1 MATLEELRSQLDGA
15 RDLHGVVRT
24 MQTMAAVNLRQF
36 NRAKEAS
43 VEIRRTVELGLRIV
57 LGAVEP
63 GSEIGASGPSK
74 ALAAV
79 VLGSDQGMVGAFNRR
94 LAEHVAEDLA
104 DSGPARGGPLV
115 LVMGL
120 RVREALLGEGL
131 KVHELVPVPASPSG
145 IVPTVREIV
154 LALDRW
160 IEAGKADEVLVFG
173 NRPEG
178 GAGFDQRGFR
188 LLPPGRDLLDGL
200 REERWPGR
208 GLPEAPRDPE
218 GALRALLRSH
228 LFARLV
234 AAVAESLA
242 AENAARIASMQ
253 SAERNISERIEEI
266 EQSVRRRRQESIT
279 EELLDIVAGF
289 EALSGGRDKTVPCD
303 DN

>member
-43 VEIRRTVELGLRIV
+43 VEIRRTVELGLRIT
-57 LGAVEP
+57 LSAVEP
-63 GSEIGASGPSK
+63 GGGTAPGAPSG

-94 LAEHVAEDLA
+94 LAEHVVERLA
-104 DSGPARGGPLV
+104 GLETDRGGPMV
-115 LVMGL
+115 LVMGV

-131 KVHELVPVPASPSG
+131 EVHELVRVPASPSG

-160 IEAGKADEVLVFG
+160 IEAGKADGVLVFG

-178 GAGFDQRGFR
+178 GAG
-188 LLPPGRDLLDGL
+188 
-200 REERWPGR
+200 
-208 GLPEAPRDPE
+208 
-218 GALRALLRSH
+218 
-228 LFARLV
+228 
-234 AAVAESLA
+234 
-242 AENAARIASMQ
+242 
-253 SAERNISERIEEI
+253 
-266 EQSVRRRRQESIT
+266 
-279 EELLDIVAGF
+279 
-289 EALSGGRDKTVPCD
+289 
-303 DN
+303 

>member
-1 MATLEELRSQLDGA
+1 MATLEELRSQLNGA

-43 VEIRRTVELGLRIV
+43 LEIRRTVELGLRIA

-63 GSEIGASGPSK
+63 GSEMVAGAPSGV
-74 ALAAV
+74 LAAV

-94 LAEHVAEDLA
+94 LAEHAAKRLA
-104 DSGPARGGPLV
+104 DLETGRGGPMV
-115 LVMGL
+115 LVMGV
-120 RVREALLGEGL
+120 RAREALLGEGL
-131 KVHELVPVPASPSG
+131 EVHELVPAPASPSG

-154 LALDRW
+154 LGLDRW
-160 IEAGKADEVLVFG
+160 TEGGRADEVLVFG

-178 GAGFDQRGFR
+178 GASIDQGDFR
-188 LLPPGRDLLDGL
+188 LVPPEEDLLDGL
-200 REERWPGR
+200 RRQRWPGR

-218 GALRALLRSH
+218 RSLRALLRSH

-253 SAERNISERIEEI
+253 SAERNISERIGEL
-266 EQSVRRRRQESIT
+266 EQAVRRRRQESIT

-289 EALSGGRDKTVPCD
+289 EALSGGRDEGGTD
-303 DN
+303 GR

>member
-43 VEIRRTVELGLRIV
+43 LEIRRTVELGLRIV

-63 GSEIGASGPSK
+63 GSETLTSGPSK

-94 LAEHVAEDLA
+94 LAEHVAEGLA
-104 DSGPARGGPLV
+104 DSGPDRGGPMV
-115 LVMGL
+115 LVMGV

-131 KVHELVPVPASPSG
+131 EVDELVPVPASPSG

-154 LALDRW
+154 LSLDRW
-160 IEAGKADEVLVFG
+160 IGAGKADQVLVFG

-178 GAGFDQRGFR
+178 GASFAQRAFR
-188 LLPPGRDLLDGL
+188 LLPPDRELLDRL
-200 REERWPGR
+200 RRERWPGR
-208 GLPEAPRDPE
+208 GLPEPPRDPE

-253 SAERNISERIEEI
+253 SAESNIEERIDQL

-289 EALSGGRDKTVPCD
+289 EALSGGRDED
-303 DN
+303 GSAGR